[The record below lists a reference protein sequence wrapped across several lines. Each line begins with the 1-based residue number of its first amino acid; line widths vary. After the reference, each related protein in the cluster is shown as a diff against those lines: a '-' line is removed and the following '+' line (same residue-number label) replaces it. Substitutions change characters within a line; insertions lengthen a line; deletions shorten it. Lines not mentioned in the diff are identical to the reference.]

1 MCVCLCVDMVG
12 SLMDVNHICAY
23 VMKIVDIGCI
33 YYENQRAT
41 GGMKRI
47 CGENQQYGFYGDG
60 VYKFCMVWCNE

>member
-1 MCVCLCVDMVG
+1 
-12 SLMDVNHICAY
+12 MDVNHICAY